1 MMTVVAAHIEEIA
14 QELAAQF
21 AQTAVQRD
29 KAGGNAKFERDL
41 IRDSGLLKLLIPT
54 EYGGLGGD
62 WHDVFKVIRTFAR
75 VDSSLAHVFGY
86 HFINLVTP
94 HLCGSEEQ
102 KEHFYR
108 ETAKHDY
115 FWGNAFNPV
124 DIKLTAQKTANG
136 YLLNGIKTFC
146 SGSADSD
153 LLLIS
158 ATVDEQD
165 EPLLAVIPTKRIG
178 VDVKGDWD
186 NMGQR
191 QTDSGTI
198 LFDHVEVADSEVLQ
212 RGFNHSEFSKL
223 RLNIATFVLN
233 HLYLGITEGAL
244 EAALVY
250 TKEQTRPR
258 SPIHTSAIEDPIIQ
272 HHYGT
277 FYVQVEA
284 ANLVVAK
291 ADVILQNLWDHPE
304 KITSEDRDQLDTA
317 LQTAKIFTTQTG
329 LDVTSRIFEV
339 MGSRATSS
347 RYGFDRYW
355 RNLRTMTL
363 HVPVD
368 TSIQTLGRKFLNSFS
383 GI

>member
-1 MMTVVAAHIEEIA
+1 MTAVAYIEEIA
-14 QELAAQF
+14 QELAIKF
-21 AQTAVQRD
+21 AATAVERD

-41 IRDSGLLKLLIPT
+41 IRESGLLKLLIPT
-54 EYGGLGGD
+54 EYGGLGGNWLD
-62 WHDVFKVIRTFAR
+62 LFKVIRTFAK

-94 HLCGSEEQ
+94 HLCGTEAQ

-108 ETAKHDY
+108 ETASHNY

-124 DIKLTAQKTANG
+124 DIKLKAEKTADG
-136 YLLNGIKTFC
+136 YLLNGTKTFC
-146 SGSADSD
+146 SGSVDSD
-153 LLLIS
+153 ILLIS
-158 ATVDEQD
+158 ALVEGQD

-178 VDVKGDWD
+178 VEVKEDWD

-198 LFDHVEVADSEVLQ
+198 IFEQVKVEDDEVLK
-212 RGFNHSEFSKL
+212 RGFNDSEFSKL

-244 EAALVY
+244 ETALIY
-250 TKEQTRPR
+250 TREQTRPR
-258 SPIHTSAIEDPIIQ
+258 SPIHVSAIEDPIIQ

-277 FYVQVEA
+277 FYVKVEA
-284 ANLVVAK
+284 ANLVVEK
-291 ADVILQNLWDHPE
+291 ADNILQSLWGRPHS
-304 KITSEDRDQLDTA
+304 ITAQDRDELNSA
-317 LQTAKIFTTQTG
+317 LHTAKIITTQVG
-329 LDVTSRIFEV
+329 LDITSRIFEV
-339 MGSRATSS
+339 MGSRATTS

-368 TSIQTLGRKFLNSFS
+368 TAIQHLGRKFLVNE
-383 GI
+383 